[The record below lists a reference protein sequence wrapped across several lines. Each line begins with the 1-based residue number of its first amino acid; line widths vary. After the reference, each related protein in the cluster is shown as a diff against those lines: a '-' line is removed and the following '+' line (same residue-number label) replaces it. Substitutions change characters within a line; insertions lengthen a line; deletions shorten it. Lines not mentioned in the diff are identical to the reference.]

1 MMQED
6 KDEFDL
12 MQNKKT
18 LKDKL
23 GSPEDAEKKGR
34 KKKDGLKQ
42 TKLNFKK
49 KSPDQK
55 GNTKRIADLI
65 RRYL

>member
-1 MMQED
+1 MVQS
-6 KDEFDL
+6 
-12 MQNKKT
+12 KKT

-23 GSPEDAEKKGR
+23 GTPEDAEKRGKA

-49 KSPDQK
+49 KSPEQGKIKID
-55 GNTKRIADLI
+55 T
-65 RRYL
+65 

>member
-1 MMQED
+1 MQS
-6 KDEFDL
+6 
-12 MQNKKT
+12 KKT

-23 GSPEDAEKKGR
+23 GSPEDAERKGR

-55 GNTKRIADLI
+55 GNTKLNIEV
-65 RRYL
+65 YSC